1 MSFIGD
7 PAFFGALKQSLDNAG
22 LHVYPI
28 LPPTPSSA
36 CNGILQVRPHFKD
49 VRLVQPRALLHLPR
63 FYIHI
68 LGLRD

>member
-22 LHVYPI
+22 LHVYPVST
-28 LPPTPSSA
+28 PPFSS
-36 CNGILQVRPHFKD
+36 NGILQVRPHLKD
-49 VRLVQPRALLHLPR
+49 VRLVQPLALLHLPR